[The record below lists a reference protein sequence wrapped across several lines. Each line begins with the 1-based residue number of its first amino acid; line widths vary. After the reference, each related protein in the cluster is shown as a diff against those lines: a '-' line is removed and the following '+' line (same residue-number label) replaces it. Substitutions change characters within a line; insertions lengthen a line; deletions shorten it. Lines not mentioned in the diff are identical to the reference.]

1 MKELEELCQTL
12 KEGRLKS
19 KQAAFNLH
27 YDALSKAIGIYG
39 WGHIASFINSYTEEN
54 LSMKTYKN
62 MLARAKKKASLNYEK
77 PSSEPV
83 KARLSVKD
91 NQATAI
97 NKQASSPDEVDYNG
111 YMNACFNNKIIAQEA
126 IDNDISIETI
136 KSWGCANFVQV
147 STALGNYIRSKRK

>member
-27 YDALSKAIGIYG
+27 YDDLCKAVGIYG
-39 WGHIASFINSYTEEN
+39 WGNIVSFINSYTEEN

-62 MLARAKKKASLNYEK
+62 MLDRAKKKASLNYEK
-77 PSSEPV
+77 PRSKPAKAGLVV
-83 KARLSVKD
+83 KS
-91 NQATAI
+91 NQAAAI
-97 NKQASSPDEVDYNG
+97 NEKGSSSDEIDYNS
-111 YMNACFNNKIIAQEA
+111 YMNACFNNKLLAQRA
-126 IDNDISIETI
+126 IDSNVAVETI

-147 STALGNYIRSKRK
+147 SNALGNYIINKG